1 MNNLERYESVFKTI
15 FMVSDDELINGFDVE
30 SVKKWDSIT
39 HLSLITAIEDEFDV
53 MFDSDDIL
61 GLKSFE
67 IGKQILAKYDV
78 EL

>member
-1 MNNLERYESVFKTI
+1 
-15 FMVSDDELINGFDVE
+15 MVSDDELINGFDVE